1 MPNEARKN
9 SVEQLARLYS
19 VVIGIALTLAMR
31 SSLTINASWPLV
43 RLDCA
48 LNLASFLVL
57 VIPFYH
63 GAMRHLYAT
72 YVESGGSSR
81 VKNGALF
88 VDFILLFLEGC
99 AFVVMSSVVGD
110 VSKFA
115 WVVVFVLVLDSV
127 WGILASLAFTGAQ
140 AQNSERIWALI
151 NVVASVILICMLVFA
166 SDKFDSNLIQAQFVL
181 LSVLSLR
188 TIVDYVFCWKFYF
201 PPIAENAP

>member
-31 SSLTINASWPLV
+31 SSLTPDASWPLV

-48 LNLASFLVL
+48 LNLASFFIL

-72 YVESGGSSR
+72 YVEGGGSTR

-99 AFVVMSSVVGD
+99 AFVVMSSVISD

-115 WVVVFVLVLDSV
+115 WMVVFVLVLDSV
-127 WGILASLAFTGAQ
+127 WGVLASLAFTGAQ

-151 NVVASVILICMLVFA
+151 NLVASVALICMLLLVPSRFV
-166 SDKFDSNLIQAQFVL
+166 SNLIQGQFVL
-181 LSVLSLR
+181 LSILTLR
-188 TIVDYVFCWKFYF
+188 TVIDYIFCWQFYF
-201 PPIAENAP
+201 PSIAEPT